1 MAHAVV
7 SSAPQKKI
15 HPMVKYADK
24 YPWVFKVENVELNL
38 NAPIAVDAEMRSH
51 LDEFKGR
58 DLKKVEYGLFKRLG
72 NLASKTSTP
81 LPSRDTRRSR
91 GHHATARSRKLSGY
105 GYRGRNSLSLT
116 WGRGRSS
123 KPLNKLPSGSSS
135 RSACPGTPASKYHPA

>member
-58 DLKKVEYGLFKRLG
+58 DLNKAWAWFVQ
-72 NLASKTSTP
+72 
-81 LPSRDTRRSR
+81 
-91 GHHATARSRKLSGY
+91 ATRKLSKQDFDA
-105 GYRGRNSLSLT
+105 LT
-116 WGRGRSS
+116 
-123 KPLNKLPSGSSS
+123 K
-135 RSACPGTPASKYHPA
+135 